1 MPPADDA
8 RPAPT
13 HSPTS
18 FPGAVEFDVTSKI
31 GGRAYR
37 ILVYQPPL
45 PPPEAGYP
53 VVVLSDG
60 NMNFPIAA
68 AMEAMFAFQGG
79 AALIVGVGYPTTN
92 PLELMFMRTRDLT
105 PPTPIE
111 AIRPQPGLPAPV
123 PENYGGDAE
132 FLSFLIDE
140 LRPLIAAQWPTDP
153 ARQVLYGYSLGGLF
167 TLNALFARPS
177 AFSVFVASSPSIWWH
192 DRALLAGEAD
202 FARRIEAGE
211 AAPRVLV
218 TIGGEE
224 QSLPRTL
231 PPGYTEESLT
241 ELMMSA
247 RMVDNA
253 RELGARLA
261 ALKGADGYVARFHQ
275 FEGEDHLTAMAGSI
289 ARALDFA
296 LRP

>member
-1 MPPADDA
+1 MTPADDA
-8 RPAPT
+8 RPALAHIPT
-13 HSPTS
+13 AI
-18 FPGAVEFDVTSKI
+18 PGAVEFDVTSTTN
-31 GGRAYR
+31 GRTYR
-37 ILVYQPPL
+37 IFVYQPVV

-53 VVVLSDG
+53 VITLSDG

-68 AMEAMFAFQGG
+68 AMAAMFAFQGG
-79 AALIVGVGYPTTN
+79 QALIVGVGYATTN
-92 PLELMFMRTRDLT
+92 PLELMFKRTRDLT

-111 AIRPQPGLPAPV
+111 AIRPQPGLPSPV
-123 PENYGGDAE
+123 AENFGGDAE
-132 FLSFLIDE
+132 FLDFLLDE
-140 LRPLIAAQWPTDP
+140 LRPLIAAQWPIDP
-153 ARQVLYGYSLGGLF
+153 ARQTLYGFSLGGLF

-192 DRALLAGEAD
+192 DRALLASEAD

-211 AAPRVLV
+211 ATPRVLI
-218 TIGGEE
+218 TIGGGE
-224 QSLPRTL
+224 QTLPRRL
-231 PPGYTEESLT
+231 PPGYTEESLG
-241 ELMMSA
+241 ELMTSA

-275 FEGEDHLTAMAGSI
+275 FDGEDHLTAMAGSI

>member
-1 MPPADDA
+1 MTPADDA
-8 RPAPT
+8 RPAPPHT
-13 HSPTS
+13 PTS

-31 GGRAYR
+31 NGRTYR
-37 ILVYQPPL
+37 VLVYQPLL

-53 VVVLSDG
+53 AVFLSDG

-68 AMEAMFAFQGG
+68 AMGAMFAFQG
-79 AALIVGVGYPTTN
+79 APALIVGVGYPTTN
-92 PLELMFMRTRDLT
+92 PLDLMLMRTRDLT

-111 AIRPQPGLPAPV
+111 AIRPQPGLPPPV
-123 PENYGGDAE
+123 AENYGGDAD
-132 FLSFLIDE
+132 FLSFLTEE
-140 LRPLIAAQWPTDP
+140 LRPLIAAQWPTHP
-153 ARQVLYGYSLGGLF
+153 ARQTLYGFSLGGLF

-192 DRALLAGEAD
+192 DRSLLAGEAA
-202 FARRIEAGE
+202 FSRRIEAGE
-211 AAPRVLV
+211 AAPRVLI

-224 QSLPRTL
+224 QTLPRTL
-231 PPGYTEESLT
+231 PPGFTEAEAL
-241 ELMMSA
+241 ELVTSA

-261 ALKGADGYVARFHQ
+261 ALKGADGYAARFHA
-275 FEGEDHLTAMAGSI
+275 FDGEDHLTAMAGSI

>member
-1 MPPADDA
+1 MTPADDA
-8 RPAPT
+8 YPAPT
-13 HSPTS
+13 HKPTV

-31 GGRAYR
+31 NGRTYR
-37 ILVYQPPL
+37 IFVYQPL
-45 PPPEAGYP
+45 MPPPETGYP
-53 VVVLSDG
+53 VVTLSDG

-68 AMEAMFAFQGG
+68 AMGAMFAFQGG

-92 PLELMFMRTRDLT
+92 PLELMVMRTRDLT

-111 AIRPQPGLPAPV
+111 AIRPQPGMPAPA
-123 PENYGGDAE
+123 PENFGGDAE
-132 FLSFLIDE
+132 FLGFLIDE

-153 ARQVLYGYSLGGLF
+153 ARQVLYGFSLGGLF

-192 DRALLAGEAD
+192 ERALLAGEAD
-202 FARRIEAGE
+202 FARRIEAKE
-211 AAPRVLV
+211 ATPRVLV
-218 TIGGEE
+218 TIGGQE

-231 PPGYTEESLT
+231 PAGYTEESLH
-241 ELMMSA
+241 ELMTSA

-253 RELGARLA
+253 RELGERLA

-275 FEGEDHLTAMAGSI
+275 FDGEDHLTAMAGSI

>member
-1 MPPADDA
+1 MTPADDA
-8 RPAPT
+8 YPAPT
-13 HSPTS
+13 HKPTV

-31 GGRAYR
+31 NGRTYR
-37 ILVYQPPL
+37 IFVYQPL
-45 PPPEAGYP
+45 IPPPEAGFP
-53 VVVLSDG
+53 VVTLSDG
-60 NMNFPIAA
+60 NLNFPIAA
-68 AMEAMFAFQGG
+68 AMASMFAFQGG
-79 AALIVGVGYPTTN
+79 QALIVGVGYATEN
-92 PLELMFMRTRDLT
+92 PLELMSKRTRDLT

-111 AIRPQPGLPAPV
+111 AIRPQPGMPPPAA
-123 PENYGGDAE
+123 ENFGGDGE
-132 FLSFLIDE
+132 FLSFLVDE
-140 LRPLIAAQWPTDP
+140 LRLLIAAQWPIDP
-153 ARQVLYGYSLGGLF
+153 TRQTLYGFSLGGLF

-177 AFSVFVASSPSIWWH
+177 AFSVFAASSPSIWWH
-192 DRALLAGEAD
+192 ERALLAGEAD

-211 AAPRVLV
+211 AAPRVLI
-218 TIGGEE
+218 TIGGLE
-224 QSLPRTL
+224 QTPPKTL
-231 PPGYTEESLT
+231 PPGYTEESLG
-241 ELMMSA
+241 ELVTSA